1 MYRRKS
7 GKIGWWWKKKRIVL
21 KRWLSK
27 ANLGK
32 IAFFGAA
39 GGVVLVLILF
49 LWVSR
54 NLPDPNQVQR
64 KSGYSTVILDRE
76 SEEVLFDLYVDE
88 NRKFTPI
95 EEVPEYFKQAT
106 VAVEDK
112 DFYEHQGFDLMG
124 MARGFLR
131 LFTTGRAQGGSTIT
145 QQLVKNTLL
154 TSERTI
160 VRKIKEFVLAVRI
173 ESRFSKDE
181 ILQMYFN
188 ETPYGGTAW
197 GVAAAAEMYFD
208 KEVSELDLM
217 ECVVLA
223 GLPQSP
229 TRYSPYGRNPEA
241 YVARATV
248 VVRRMEEDGYI
259 SEEVEAEVL
268 KGLPEIEFQVL
279 GTSIHAGHFVMHVRG
294 LLEEMY
300 GSEMLDQGGWKIT
313 TTLDWDLQ
321 SEAEE
326 IVAKEINK
334 VNDSLHI
341 TNGASVIMDTNSGE
355 VLSMIGSKDF
365 FDEEIDGEV
374 NVVTRL
380 RQPGSSIKPLV
391 YATAFSEG
399 YNPSDVL
406 MDTVTEFPGKDENTP
421 YEPKNY
427 DGEEHGLLHLRDAL
441 ASSINVPAVKL
452 LALIGVKDVLTQGYK
467 MGLTSLEPTR
477 ENLSRLGLSMALGG
491 GEIRLLDM
499 AAAYSVFANG
509 GSKVE
514 PVFILKIEDPN
525 GKVVYE
531 YKSVKQEK
539 VLDERVA
546 FLINDILSDNNA
558 RLITFGVNSYL
569 NMGDRAVA
577 VKTGTTNDMRDNW
590 TIGWTRD
597 RIVGVW
603 VGNNDNSAMKSVASG
618 VSGASPIW
626 RKEML
631 EVLSKLADRPWEI
644 PSGVEQVE
652 LDEVSGYPAHDG
664 FASYTEWIISGTLPT
679 GEDPIHK
686 KIEVCRGQTDKLAG
700 ILQVAQGNYD
710 EKEVIDIKES
720 DPLTDKDLW
729 QKAIDEWISR
739 QGDEKYKVPTEYC
752 EASEGIDVQII
763 SPKDRSRADGETVT
777 IRFEISSNKAID
789 WVKLYIDGVEEPE
802 FTSLPY
808 SREII
813 LGDGQHII
821 RVLARDEDGRESD
834 RIHEFGMNED
844 WDDGEEEIEE

>member
-1 MYRRKS
+1 MKWWWRKRWS
-7 GKIGWWWKKKRIVL
+7 KIEKYLGRANWGKIVL
-21 KRWLSK
+21 L
-27 ANLGK
+27 LVL
-32 IAFFGAA
+32 
-39 GGVVLVLILF
+39 GGVLLVLGLF

-54 NLPDPNQVQR
+54 SLPDPNQVQR

-76 SEEVLFDLYVDE
+76 GEEVLFDLYTDE

-95 EEVPEYFKQAT
+95 EEVPEYLKQAT

-112 DFYEHQGFDLMG
+112 DFYKHQGFDLMG

-131 LFTTGRAQGGSTIT
+131 LFTTGRAQGGSTLT
-145 QQLVKNTLL
+145 QQLVKNALL
-154 TSERTI
+154 TSERTV

-208 KEVSELDLM
+208 KEVEELDLV

-229 TRYSPYGRNPEA
+229 TRYSPYGKNPEA
-241 YVARATV
+241 YISRATA
-248 VVRRMEEDGYI
+248 VVRRMREDEYI
-259 SEEVEAEVL
+259 TKQIEEEVLSA
-268 KGLPEIEFQVL
+268 LPDVEFETL

-300 GSEMLDQGGWKIT
+300 GPEMLDQGGWKIT
-313 TTLDWDLQ
+313 TTLNWELQ
-321 SEAEE
+321 GEAEE
-326 IVAKEINK
+326 IVAKEIAK

-341 TNGASVIMDTNSGE
+341 TNGASVIMDTNNGE
-355 VLSMIGSKDF
+355 VLSMVGSKDF

-374 NVVTRL
+374 NVATRL

-391 YATAFSEG
+391 YATAFAEG
-399 YNPSDVL
+399 YNPSSVL
-406 MDTVTEFPGKDENTP
+406 MDVVTEFPGKDENTP

-452 LALIGVKDVLTQGYK
+452 IALVGVKDVLSQGYK
-467 MGLTSLEPTR
+467 MGLSSLEPSR

-491 GEIRLLDM
+491 GEVKLLEM
-499 AAAYSVFANG
+499 ASAYSAFANG

-514 PVFILKIEDPN
+514 PVFILKIEDPS
-525 GKVVYE
+525 GKMVYE
-531 YKSVKQEK
+531 HKPVRQEK

-546 FLINDILSDNNA
+546 FLINDVLSDNNA
-558 RLITFGVNSYL
+558 RLITFGENSYL
-569 NMGDRAVA
+569 NMGSRAVA
-577 VKTGTTNDMRDNW
+577 VKTGTTNDLRDNW

-603 VGNNDNSAMKSVASG
+603 VGNNDNSAMKAVASG

-631 EVLSKLADRPWEI
+631 EVLTEKADRPWEV
-644 PSGVEQVE
+644 PGGVEEVE
-652 LDEVSGYPAHDG
+652 LDRVSGYPAHDD
-664 FASYTEWIISGTLPT
+664 FASYKDWIISGTLPS
-679 GEDPIHK
+679 GDDPIHK
-686 KIEVCRGQTDKLAG
+686 KIEVCKGQNDKLAG

-710 EKEVIDIKES
+710 EREVIDVKEE

-729 QKAIDEWISR
+729 QKAIDGWISR
-739 QGDEKYKVPTEYC
+739 QADDKYRVPTEYC
-752 EASEGIDVQII
+752 EASEGIDVQIV
-763 SPKDRSRADGETVT
+763 SPKDRSRVDGETVT
-777 IRFEISSNKAID
+777 IRFEVFSNKEID
-789 WVKLYIDGVEEPE
+789 WAKLYIDGELEKE

-808 SREII
+808 SKEIK
-813 LGDGQHII
+813 LTDGQHTI

-844 WDDGEEEIEE
+844 WGSGKEEETEE

>member
-1 MYRRKS
+1 M
-7 GKIGWWWKKKRIVL
+7 IL
-21 KRWLSK
+21 KRWLGK
-27 ANLGK
+27 ANWGK
-32 IAFFGAA
+32 IVLFGAI
-39 GGVVLVLILF
+39 GGAILVLTLF

-54 NLPDPNQVQR
+54 NLPDPNEVQR

-76 SEEVLFDLYVDE
+76 GEEVLFDLYIDE

-95 EEVPEYFKQAT
+95 EEVPEYLKQAT

-112 DFYEHQGFDLMG
+112 DFYEHKGFDLMG
-124 MARGFLR
+124 MTRGILR
-131 LFTTGRAQGGSTIT
+131 LFTTGRAQGGSTLT
-145 QQLVKNTLL
+145 QQLVKNALL
-154 TSERTI
+154 SNERTV

-208 KEVSELDLM
+208 KEVSELNLV

-241 YVARATV
+241 YITRSTIVAR
-248 VVRRMEEDGYI
+248 RMREDGYI
-259 SEEVEAEVL
+259 SKEVEAEIL
-268 KGLPEIEFQVL
+268 EMLPETEFQVL
-279 GTSIHAGHFVMHVRG
+279 GTSIHAGHFVMHVRS

-300 GSEMLDQGGWKIT
+300 GSEMLDQGGWKII

-321 SEAEE
+321 AEAEE
-326 IVAKEINK
+326 IVAKEIAK

-341 TNGASVIMDTNSGE
+341 TNGASVIVDTNSGE
-355 VLSMIGSKDF
+355 VLSMVGSKGF
-365 FDEEIDGEV
+365 FDEDIDGEV

-391 YATAFSEG
+391 YATAFDEG
-399 YNPSDVL
+399 YTPSYVL

-452 LALIGVKDVLTQGYK
+452 LALVGVKDVLTQGYK
-467 MGLTSLEPTR
+467 MGMGSLEPTR

-499 AAAYSVFANG
+499 ATAYSAFANG

-514 PVFILKIEDPN
+514 PVFILKIEDPD
-525 GKVVYE
+525 GEVVYE
-531 YKSVKQEK
+531 YKPVKQEK

-546 FLINDILSDNNA
+546 FLINHILSDNNA

-603 VGNNDNSAMKSVASG
+603 VGNNDNSPMKGVASG

-631 EVLSKLADRPWEI
+631 EVLAKTPDRPWEI
-644 PSGVEQVE
+644 PNGVEQVE
-652 LDEVSGYPAHDG
+652 LDKVSGYPAHDG
-664 FASYTEWIISGTLPT
+664 FESYTEWIISGTLPT
-679 GEDPIHK
+679 GEDPIHR
-686 KIEVCRGQTDKLAG
+686 KIEVCPGQTDKLAG

-720 DPLTDKDLW
+720 DPLTDRDLW
-729 QKAIDEWISR
+729 QKAIDGWISR
-739 QGDEKYKVPTEYC
+739 QADEKYRVPTEYC

-763 SPKDRSRADGETVT
+763 SPRDRSRVDGETVT
-777 IRFEISSNKAID
+777 VRFEVSSNKPID
-789 WVKLYIDGVEEPE
+789 WVKLYVDGELEQE
-802 FTSLPY
+802 FKSVPY
-808 SREII
+808 SKEIK
-813 LGDGQHII
+813 LLDGQHII

-844 WDDGEEEIEE
+844 WAEEEVVVE

>member
-1 MYRRKS
+1 MYRRRNSKLRVL
-7 GKIGWWWKKKRIVL
+7 WKKNWLIL
-21 KRWLSK
+21 KGWLSK
-27 ANLGK
+27 ANWGK
-32 IAFFGAA
+32 IAFFGVVS
-39 GGVVLVLILF
+39 GVVLVLVLF

-76 SEEVLFDLYVDE
+76 GEEVLFDLYTDE

-95 EEVPEYFKQAT
+95 EEVPEYLKQAT

-112 DFYEHQGFDLMG
+112 DFYEHRGFDLMG

-131 LFTTGRAQGGSTIT
+131 LFTTGRAQGGSTLT
-145 QQLVKNTLL
+145 QQLVKNALL
-154 TSERTI
+154 TSERTM
-160 VRKIKEFVLAVRI
+160 VRKLKEFVLAVRI
-173 ESRFSKDE
+173 ESRFTKDE

-197 GVAAAAEMYFD
+197 GVSAATEMYFD
-208 KEVSELDLM
+208 KEVSELDLV
-217 ECVVLA
+217 ECVFLA

-241 YVARATV
+241 YIARASIVAR
-248 VVRRMEEDGYI
+248 RMREDGYI
-259 SEEVEAEVL
+259 SKEVEDEVL
-268 KGLPEIEFQVL
+268 KALPEVEFQVL
-279 GTSIHAGHFVMHVRG
+279 GTSIHAGHFVMHIRG
-294 LLEEMY
+294 LLEDMY
-300 GSEMLDQGGWKIT
+300 GPEMLDQGGWKIT

-321 SEAEE
+321 GEAEE
-326 IVAKEINK
+326 IVAKEIGK
-334 VNDSLHI
+334 VSDSLHI
-341 TNGASVIMDTNSGE
+341 TNGASVIIDTNSGE
-355 VLSMIGSKDF
+355 VLSMVGSRDF
-365 FDEEIDGEV
+365 FDEEVDGEV

-399 YNPSDVL
+399 YNPASVL

-452 LALIGVKDVLTQGYK
+452 LALVGVKDVLTQGYK

-499 AAAYSVFANG
+499 ATAYSAFANG
-509 GSKVE
+509 GTKVE
-514 PVFILKIEDPN
+514 AVFILKIEDPD
-525 GKVVYE
+525 GEVVYE
-531 YKSVKQEK
+531 HKSVKQEK
-539 VLDERVA
+539 VLDEKVA

-590 TIGWTRD
+590 TIGWSRD

-603 VGNNDNSAMKSVASG
+603 VGNNDNSAMKGVASG

-631 EVLSKLADRPWEI
+631 EVLAKTPDQPWEI

-664 FASYTEWIISGTLPT
+664 FPSYTEWIISGTLPT

-710 EKEVIDIKES
+710 EREVIDIKES

-729 QKAIDEWISR
+729 QKAIDGWISR
-739 QGDEKYKVPTEYC
+739 QGDEKYRVPTEYC
-752 EASEGIDVQII
+752 EASEGIDVQIV
-763 SPKDRSRADGETVT
+763 SPKDRSRVDGETVT
-777 IRFEISSNKAID
+777 IRFEISSNKEID
-789 WVKLYIDGVEEPE
+789 WVKLYIDNELEQE
-802 FTSLPY
+802 FSSAPY
-808 SREII
+808 HKEIM
-813 LGDGQHII
+813 LMDGQYTI
-821 RVLARDEDGRESD
+821 RVLAKDVDGRESD
-834 RIHEFGMNED
+834 RVHEFGMNED
-844 WDDGEEEIEE
+844 WDDGEEVVE